1 MDVFTI
7 PNLSRQQVFTSP
19 KALYYLLI
27 GKLYF
32 AWLVRTNLLW
42 EKPKHNKGEV
52 RWAVWLLGGNSFFF
66 TFFFFEDFINLV
78 APIVKP
84 WPQTQSP

>member
-1 MDVFTI
+1 MAADVFTI
-7 PNLSRQQVFTSP
+7 PNLSRQQVFTPS

-52 RWAVWLLGGNSFFF
+52 RWAVRLCGEN
-66 TFFFFEDFINLV
+66 TFPF
-78 APIVKP
+78 
-84 WPQTQSP
+84 